1 MNKEVIRKVV
11 EETCK
16 KKVDVKDIIY
26 KVLIDRIEEDQLI
39 WKWLQIEESKKA
51 ASELKT
57 CLTLWQRKSTV
68 NKGQWMKSMKMLEG

>member
-1 MNKEVIRKVV
+1 MKRLA
-11 EETCK
+11 K
-16 KKVDVKDIIY
+16 KKWMSKEIIY